1 LTDDLCSE
9 VEANVTN
16 IQCIAKLTHSQWKI
30 AGEVEGTV
38 EKSSTS
44 LGCETAREKELR
56 EKQDN
61 SIDANRKGYHLN
73 PAVDLLRN

>member
-1 LTDDLCSE
+1 

-16 IQCIAKLTHSQWKI
+16 IQCIAKLICSQRKI

-38 EKSSTS
+38 EKSSTIS
-44 LGCETAREKELR
+44 GCQTAREKELR

-61 SIDANRKGYHLN
+61 SIDANRKGYLLN
-73 PAVDLLRN
+73 QAWIV